1 MLGYGRFRPYEVMM
15 RRRRFITVLSTAVAV
30 PLATWAQ
37 QNAMPV
43 IGYLSGGSPG
53 FYKTILPSFYDGL
66 REAGYIEGQNV
77 TIEYRW
83 ADGHYDRLPAMAA
96 ELVERKVDL
105 IVAGGSDEASRAA
118 KKATA
123 AIPIVFSSGGDPV
136 LDGRVASLARPGGNL
151 TGVSFLTVGLYPK
164 RLQLLSELVPQ
175 VRSVAMPAYSDG
187 PNTRSNFR
195 EVEEAT
201 KALGKKFKPLAVSA
215 DTDFEAE
222 FGSLQKLNSVALIVQ
237 TDPFIDA
244 RGDRLIALA
253 ARYALPAIYGFR
265 RLAVAGGLLSYG
277 ASINGVYRQVG
288 IYAGK
293 ILTGA
298 RPADLPVQQPN
309 LFELVVNM
317 KTAEALGLSVPQA
330 LLARADEVIE

>member
-1 MLGYGRFRPYEVMM
+1 M
-15 RRRRFITVLSTAVAV
+15 TVLGAAVAA
-30 PLATWAQ
+30 PFATWAQ
-37 QNAMPV
+37 QKAMPV
-43 IGYLSGGSPG
+43 IGYLSGGSAS

-77 TIEYRW
+77 AIEYRW
-83 ADGHYDRLPAMAA
+83 AEGQYDRLPAMAA

-105 IVAGGSDEASRAA
+105 LVAGGGDEASRAA
-118 KKATA
+118 KRATT

-136 LDGRVASLARPGGNL
+136 ADGRVASLARPGGNL

-175 VRSVAMPAYSDG
+175 ARSIAMLAYANG
-187 PNTRSNFR
+187 PNTKNNFR
-195 EVEEAT
+195 EVAEAA
-201 KALGKKFKPLAVSA
+201 KALGKEFKPLAVSA
-215 DTDFEAE
+215 DSDFEAE
-222 FGSLQKLNSVALIVQ
+222 FGSLQKLNGVALIVQ

-244 RGDRLIALA
+244 RGDQLIALA

-265 RLAVAGGLLSYG
+265 RLAVAGGLMSYG

-288 IYAGK
+288 MYAGK
-293 ILTGA
+293 ILAGA

-309 LFELVVNM
+309 LFELVINL
-317 KTAEALGLSVPQA
+317 KTARVLGLIVPQS